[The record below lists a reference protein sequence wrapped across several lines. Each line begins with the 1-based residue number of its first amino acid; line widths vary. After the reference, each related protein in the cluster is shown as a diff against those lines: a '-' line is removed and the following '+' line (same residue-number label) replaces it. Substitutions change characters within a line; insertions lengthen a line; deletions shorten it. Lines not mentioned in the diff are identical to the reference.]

1 LPDTDSQIEAA
12 AAALVEARY
21 AIALTGAGLSVE
33 SGIPPFRG
41 PGGLWTK
48 HGEPPMNGW
57 QLFLADP
64 RRAWQQRLDP
74 RGPMRELFEK
84 LAAARPNPGHAAL
97 VALEEMGLLRCTVT
111 QNIDDLHRV
120 AGQRE
125 LAEIH
130 GNATL
135 VRCIDC
141 VSRWPRDEIALDEL
155 PPLCARC
162 GGLLKADTVSFGEPI
177 PPDVLERCQ
186 REAGRADCILVAG
199 TSATVYPAAAL
210 PIEVLERGG
219 TLIEVNPYESEL
231 SDVARVVVRGPAGE
245 ALPRIVAAVR
255 RLAPAS

>member
-1 LPDTDSQIEAA
+1 VSTLVEDRVEAA
-12 AAALVEARY
+12 ADALLRARY
-21 AIALTGAGLSVE
+21 PIALTGAGLSVE

-48 HGEPPMNGW
+48 HGEPPMNGY
-57 QLFLADP
+57 QIFLADP
-64 RRAWQQRLDP
+64 KLAWQKRLDP
-74 RGPMRELFEK
+74 QGPMRELFDK
-84 LAAARPNPGHAAL
+84 LAAAKPNPGHHAL
-97 VALEEMGLLRCTVT
+97 VELERMGLLRCTVT

-120 AGQRE
+120 AGQTE

-135 VRCIDC
+135 VRCVDC
-141 VSRWPRDEIALDEL
+141 VTRWPREEVPLDVL
-155 PPLCARC
+155 PPTCPRC

-177 PPDVLERCQ
+177 PPDVLDRCQ
-186 REAGRADCILVAG
+186 REASTAECILVAG

-231 SDVARVVVRGPAGE
+231 SDLARVVLRGPAGE
-245 ALPRIVAAVR
+245 ALPRIVDAVR
-255 RLAPAS
+255 RLRQ